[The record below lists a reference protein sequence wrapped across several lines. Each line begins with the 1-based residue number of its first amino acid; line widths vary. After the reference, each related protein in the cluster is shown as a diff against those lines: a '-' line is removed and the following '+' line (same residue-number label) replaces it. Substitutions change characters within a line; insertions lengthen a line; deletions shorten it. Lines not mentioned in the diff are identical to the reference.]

1 MNALILQNNGVLCKK
16 NLTHAWEFSLSNG
29 TKVQSNL
36 MISEM
41 ISAYLYFNLGF
52 ILFLLIYTGLSDQV
66 LAPKYNVDYLVT

>member
-1 MNALILQNNGVLCKK
+1 
-16 NLTHAWEFSLSNG
+16 
-29 TKVQSNL
+29 

-66 LAPKYNVDYLVT
+66 LAPKYNVDYLIT